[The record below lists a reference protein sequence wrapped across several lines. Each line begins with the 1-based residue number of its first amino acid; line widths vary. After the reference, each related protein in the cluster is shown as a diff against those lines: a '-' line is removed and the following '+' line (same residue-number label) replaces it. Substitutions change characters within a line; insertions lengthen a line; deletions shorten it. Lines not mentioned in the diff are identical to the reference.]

1 MTHMKIDKIRLSASS
16 NVGLIRHNNEDMILV
31 RNKYVRNEDYSTEID
46 MHICDRFVV
55 AVADGMGG
63 YNAGEVASQEVLTSL
78 HFYIGDLPMKLT
90 PEHFVEAL
98 VEWLNSIN
106 STINTKGQLS
116 PETQN
121 MGTTLVGVIV
131 YEGRFFWINCGD
143 SRLYRLRDGKL
154 QQLSTDHSLSSLLG
168 ESKHSNIVTNCIGAG
183 CTTSYLD
190 INDFSDDVRHG
201 DVLML
206 CSDGMSDMVDDSLIE
221 QLLAIECDAQQMCQ
235 AAIDAGGFDNVSSCV
250 MKIV

>member
-1 MTHMKIDKIRLSASS
+1 M
-16 NVGLIRHNNEDMILV
+16 
-31 RNKYVRNEDYSTEID
+31 
-46 MHICDRFVV
+46 
-55 AVADGMGG
+55 
-63 YNAGEVASQEVLTSL
+63 
-78 HFYIGDLPMKLT
+78 
-90 PEHFVEAL
+90 
-98 VEWLNSIN
+98 
-106 STINTKGQLS
+106 
-116 PETQN
+116 
-121 MGTTLVGVIV
+121 
-131 YEGRFFWINCGD
+131 
-143 SRLYRLRDGKL
+143 
-154 QQLSTDHSLSSLLG
+154 
-168 ESKHSNIVTNCIGAG
+168 TNCIGAG